1 MPGFNRREGDMLPL
15 LLPHL
20 CLKLHL
26 AAKSSKAFPEH
37 HIGNLPA
44 AGMRMSHKCCLSTM
58 IMAASEYNGIR
69 GKCGKKKLRKFTHIN
84 GIFAC
89 ATNRNK

>member
-1 MPGFNRREGDMLPL
+1 MLPL

-26 AAKSSKAFPEH
+26 AAKSSKAFPEY
-37 HIGNLPA
+37 HIGNLPV

-58 IMAASEYNGIR
+58 IMAAREYGGIR
-69 GKCGKKKLRKFTHIN
+69 GKCEKKS
-84 GIFAC
+84 
-89 ATNRNK
+89 